1 MTSLSYF
8 TLQEIQI
15 QKKKKRSQL
24 NNKAIFKISVNAC
37 LALKIQASIFFIHH
51 SDLYIC
57 REVYFACRNRYFSAT
72 KERLSRPQERKK
84 RRKMPKSRVNIS
96 VISSIPATDY
106 DVRVLLLSANIITT
120 TMAERLWKMVS
131 TLLFV
136 LFFKSWNLFAYN
148 FSHYSFT
155 VTNCSCKCG

>member
-1 MTSLSYF
+1 MLALHWKYRQVF
-8 TLQEIQI
+8 FLYIIQI
-15 QKKKKRSQL
+15 YIYVEKFILLAGIVTFLRQKRDWVARRKEKKR
-24 NNKAIFKISVNAC
+24 I
-37 LALKIQASIFFIHH
+37 
-51 SDLYIC
+51 
-57 REVYFACRNRYFSAT
+57 
-72 KERLSRPQERKK
+72 
-84 RRKMPKSRVNIS
+84 KMPKSRVNIS

-131 TLLFV
+131 TLLLFV